1 MDPAPAASPEP
12 PTQDPDVPSYA
23 GFWKRL
29 AASLIDGFILLVTSL
44 IGGFI
49 LGIAYGLTLGTDAG
63 AEFAG
68 QVFGLLLGWIYFAG
82 FESSG
87 YQATVG
93 KHVLNVR
100 VTDEAG
106 RRVSFA
112 RATGRHFGKILST
125 LTLFIGYLMAGFTE
139 KKQALHDKVAGCL
152 VVTAASGGQS
162 SRRRRGDD

>member
-1 MDPAPAASPEP
+1 MAPASDSSPDP
-12 PTQDPDVPSYA
+12 STQVLDDVSYA
-23 GFWKRL
+23 GFWKRF
-29 AASLIDGFILLVTSL
+29 AASLIDGVISVV
-44 IGGFI
+44 GGFI
-49 LGIAYGLTLGTDAG
+49 LGIAYGFTLGTDAG
-63 AEFAG
+63 AELFG
-68 QVFGLLLGWIYFAG
+68 QVFGVLLGWIYFAG

-139 KKQALHDKVAGCL
+139 KKQALHDKLAGCL
-152 VVTAASGGQS
+152 VTNDPA
-162 SRRRRGDD
+162 